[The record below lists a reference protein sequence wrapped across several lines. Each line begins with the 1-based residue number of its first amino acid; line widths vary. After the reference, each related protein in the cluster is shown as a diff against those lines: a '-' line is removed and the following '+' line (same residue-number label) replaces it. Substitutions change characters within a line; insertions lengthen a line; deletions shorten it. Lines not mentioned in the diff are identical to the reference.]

1 MLPAVMLL
9 LLVSMVRGPSMN
21 SVLAEGE
28 KVGDAAAEGGCE
40 GGCDGVPEVA
50 LGIVDVGDHDLE
62 DEAGNRLEDI
72 VQRER
77 GVVVVEL
84 EAQDL
89 LRVRVD
95 GRVLEAPEETHHV
108 PDVNAEIGP
117 FDEHDGYNAHD
128 DDE

>member
-1 MLPAVMLL
+1 MLPDILL
-9 LLVSMVRGPSMN
+9 LIRVLCGPSVHR
-21 SVLAEGE
+21 VLAEGE

-50 LGIVDVGDHDLE
+50 GGVVDVGDEDLE
-62 DEAGNRLEDI
+62 DEAADRLVDVVE
-72 VQRER
+72 RER

-89 LRVRVD
+89 LGVRVN
-95 GRVLEAPEETHHV
+95 GRVLEAPEETHNV
-108 PDVNAEIGP
+108 SDVNAEIGP
-117 FDEHDGYNAHD
+117 LDEHDGYNPHN